1 MGVPA
6 TRTTS
11 IAVREGEEEILK
23 KKQSGSHTIPHNFIA
38 TCREVMHAYW
48 QLTAFLSDMFIDCKI
63 FGKLLSDHRANRIMM
78 VVLKIKISN

>member
-23 KKQSGSHTIPHNFIA
+23 KEQSGSHTIPHNFIA